1 MNEKLTK
8 LVTIGISTLSSI
20 AFISAVFLMLG
31 LENEALKGTTIAM
44 LAASLALE
52 IQPRLLVR
60 SRQQQNTG

>member
-8 LVTIGISTLSSI
+8 LATIGISTLSSI
-20 AFISAVFLMLG
+20 AFISAVFLILD

-52 IQPRLLVR
+52 IYPRLVDR
-60 SRQQQNTG
+60 SQQQQNTG

>member
-20 AFISAVFLMLG
+20 AFISAVFLVLD
-31 LENEALKGTTIAM
+31 LQNEALKGTTIAM

-52 IQPRLLVR
+52 SHPRLVDR
-60 SRQQQNTG
+60 SRQQQNVG

>member
-20 AFISAVFLMLG
+20 AFISAVFLMLD

-52 IQPRLLVR
+52 IYPRLVDR
-60 SRQQQNTG
+60 SQPQQNSG

>member
-20 AFISAVFLMLG
+20 AFISAVFLVLD
-31 LENEALKGTTIAM
+31 LQNEALKGTTIAM

-52 IQPRLLVR
+52 IHPRLVDR
-60 SRQQQNTG
+60 SRQQQNVG

>member
-20 AFISAVFLMLG
+20 AFISAVFLMLD

-52 IQPRLLVR
+52 IHPRLVNR
-60 SRQQQNTG
+60 SQPQQNTS

>member
-20 AFISAVFLMLG
+20 AFISAVFLILN
-31 LENEALKGTTIAM
+31 LENEALKGTTVAM

-52 IQPRLLVR
+52 IYPRLVGR
-60 SRQQQNTG
+60 PHPQQNAG

>member
-20 AFISAVFLMLG
+20 AFISAVFLILD

-52 IQPRLLVR
+52 IYPRLVGR
-60 SRQQQNTG
+60 SHPQQNTG